1 MTTDGRGL
9 TEQEVERSRMEHG
22 SNELTKKKRKGFF
35 HQFISNFGD
44 PIIKILL
51 ASLAINLIFLFR
63 NFDWYETVG
72 IAIAI
77 FLATFVS
84 TLSEHGSESAFEKLQ
99 EEAQKTQCRV
109 QRAGGV
115 CVVPASEVVVGDLVL
130 LQPGERIPADG
141 LLMTGRLSV
150 DQSALNGESREVEK
164 APGAEKLG
172 QVWKAEALASRSALL
187 RGTVVCS
194 GDAVM
199 RVTAVGDR
207 TFYGSLAGEVQ
218 EETRESPL
226 KVRLSALARTLS
238 RIGYCAA
245 VLVALADL
253 FHSILLDN
261 GFDAALIAACCSDL
275 PNLMSIL
282 LHALTLAITVVVVA
296 VPEGL
301 PMMITLVLSRNMRR
315 MLKDNVL
322 VRKLV
327 GIETSG
333 SLNVLF
339 TDKTGTLTKGKLQVS
354 RFVCGDGTAFVKQE
368 ELRRKP
374 LWEMIELSCARNNES
389 MVSGKKALGGNATDR
404 ALMEYVLPLSARLSP
419 AAAKRNPLSA
429 LSSRVGPSVRS
440 APPLP
445 GDAAVT
451 QRVPFDSARKFSAVR
466 LGGRTFVKGAPE
478 KILSACSRY
487 YDAQGNIRELS
498 SRSKVMSAWN
508 EMTGRAM
515 RVLALAVSEAEV
527 TEKGEFSHLI
537 LVGLLGIRDEVRP
550 HVRSAVCQVHKA
562 GVQVVMITG
571 DNKDTAA
578 AIARECGLLPQ
589 FSSETTRFPSSGTEG
604 PRPNKRNAGLGQN
617 HGEDIGPIAG
627 EEAALAQSLR
637 CVQGNRMRRKKQVN
651 DGPSFTPVKES
662 EAVITSSELAALS
675 DEELRRRLPS
685 LRVVARALPSD
696 KSRLVQAAQELNMV
710 AGMTG
715 DGINDAPALK
725 KADVGF
731 AMGSG
736 TEVAKEAGDIVILD
750 DNFASITRAILY
762 GRTIF
767 KSIRKF
773 ITYQLIMN
781 LCAVGVSIVGPF
793 IGIDTPV
800 TIMQMLWIN
809 IIMDTLGGLAFAGEP
824 PLEEYMEQPPKRRE
838 EPVLS
843 RYMLGQILCM
853 GIYTVTMC
861 VCFLKLPWFGALFGK
876 NDTDDLM
883 TAFFA
888 LFIFAG
894 IFNCFNARTGR
905 MNPLASLRKNPS
917 FIVIMLLVATI
928 QLVLI
933 YFGGSLFRANGLS
946 LRELA
951 RVLLIAGSVVPV
963 DILRKYVLR
972 KHHLQCD
979 V

>member
-1 MTTDGRGL
+1 MTGQTLFVPQRHGDWNVGDAVMTTEGRGL
-9 TEQEVERSRMEHG
+9 TEREVERSRAQHG
-22 SNELTKKKRKGFF
+22 SNALSQKKRKGFF
-35 HQFISNFGD
+35 QQFISNFGD

-51 ASLAINLIFLFR
+51 AALAVNLIFLFR

-72 IAIAI
+72 IAVAI

-99 EEAQKTQCRV
+99 EEAQRTQCRV
-109 QRAGGV
+109 QRAGGLV
-115 CVVPASEVVVGDLVL
+115 LISSADVVVGDLVL
-130 LQPGERIPADG
+130 LQPGERIVADG
-141 LLMTGRLSV
+141 VLLTGRLAV

-164 APGAEKLG
+164 LPGAAPAEQSPG
-172 QVWKAEALASRSALL
+172 EEALSSKSALL

-194 GDAVM
+194 GSGVM

-218 EETRESPL
+218 EQTRESPL
-226 KVRLSALARTLS
+226 KVRLSLLARTLS

-245 VLVALADL
+245 VLVAVADL
-253 FHSILLDN
+253 FHSILMDN
-261 GFDAALIAACCSDL
+261 GFDRVRIAACCADL

-282 LHALTLAITVVVVA
+282 LHALTLAITVVVVS

-333 SLNVLF
+333 SLNILF
-339 TDKTGTLTKGKLQVS
+339 TDKTGTLTRGKLQVS
-354 RFVCGDGTAFVKQE
+354 RLVSGDGTVYASPAALK
-368 ELRRKP
+368 RKP
-374 LWEMIELSCARNNES
+374 LWELVELSCARNNES
-389 MVSGKKALGGNATDR
+389 MASAGKALGGNATDR
-404 ALMEYVLPLSARLSP
+404 ALLEYVLPLSSRLEQ
-419 AAAKRNPLSA
+419 ADDR
-429 LSSRVGPSVRS
+429 G
-440 APPLP
+440 
-445 GDAAVT
+445 
-451 QRVPFDSARKFSAVR
+451 RVPFDSARKFSAVR
-466 LGGRTFVKGAPE
+466 LRGAKGLTLVKGAPE
-478 KILSACSRY
+478 KILSACNRY
-487 YDAQGNIRELS
+487 YDADGRVCPLQNRAKIS
-498 SRSKVMSAWN
+498 AAWN
-508 EMTGRAM
+508 EMTSHAM
-515 RVLALAVSEAEV
+515 RVLALAVSETVV
-527 TEKGEFSHLI
+527 TEQGDFSRLI
-537 LVGLLGIRDEVRP
+537 FVGLLGIRDEVRP
-550 HVRSAVCQVHKA
+550 HVKTAVCQVRKA

-571 DNKDTAA
+571 DNKDTAS
-578 AIARECGLLPQ
+578 AIARECGLLP
-589 FSSETTRFPSSGTEG
+589 P
-604 PRPNKRNAGLGQN
+604 AGSN
-617 HGEDIGPIAG
+617 RT
-627 EEAALAQSLR
+627 AAST
-637 CVQGNRMRRKKQVN
+637 G
-651 DGPSFTPVKES
+651 GSP
-662 EAVITSSELAALS
+662 AVITSSELAAMS
-675 DEELRRRLPS
+675 DAELRRILPG

-696 KSRLVQAAQELNMV
+696 KSRLVQAAQDLGLV
-710 AGMTG
+710 TGMTG

-725 KADVGF
+725 KSDVGF

-750 DNFASITRAILY
+750 DNFASITRAVLY

-781 LCAVGVSIVGPF
+781 FCAVGVSIIGPF

-824 PLEEYMEQPPKRRE
+824 PLEEYMNQPPKKRE
-838 EPVLS
+838 EPVLN

-853 GIYTVTMC
+853 GLYTVTMC

-894 IFNCFNARTGR
+894 ICNCFNARTYR
-905 MNPLASLRKNPS
+905 LNPLAGLRGNRS
-917 FIVIMLLVATI
+917 FLLIMLFIATI
-928 QLVLI
+928 QIILI

-946 LRELA
+946 LRELS
-951 RVLLIAGSVVPV
+951 RVLFIAGSVLPV
-963 DILRKYVLR
+963 DFIRKLLLRKYHR
-972 KHHLQCD
+972 PCD